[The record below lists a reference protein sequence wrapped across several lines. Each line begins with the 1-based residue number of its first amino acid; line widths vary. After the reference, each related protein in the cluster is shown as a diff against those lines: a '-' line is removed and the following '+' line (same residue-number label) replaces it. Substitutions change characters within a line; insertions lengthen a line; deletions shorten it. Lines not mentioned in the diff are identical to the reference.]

1 MPLARQRLV
10 GGTGLDRHPLAAA
23 LGALAVA
30 AAGRT
35 LEVLLGVHEAVGSPA
50 VSPIL
55 ALLGGFLA
63 YRAAGRPGAGF
74 ARDRAALAR
83 ALAVGGLAVLAV
95 QAVAHGLEVATLA
108 LAGGDPV
115 LAIEGVSPSTKS
127 IAPAHVGAYLLLGVL
142 LTALGEELLFRG
154 ALLGTLTERVGF
166 WRANAAQAGL
176 FGAWHLAWP
185 LAVALGP
192 FEPPVPMAVYAL
204 GFVVVPAFVGGV
216 LGVLVRATGTLWTA
230 VIAHAVHNGVA
241 VFVHVRADGGVQV
254 SVLSAG
260 LVVGYAVLAWWTW
273 WRWLDRSPGLTLS
286 ARR

>member
-1 MPLARQRLV
+1 MSLARPVR
-10 GGTGLDRHPLAAA
+10 GLRTSLGRHPRATAF
-23 LGALAVA
+23 GALALA
-30 AAGRT
+30 ATGRT

-55 ALLGGFLA
+55 ALLGGVLA
-63 YRAAGRPGAGF
+63 YRAAGRPGVGF
-74 ARDRAALAR
+74 VRDRAALAR
-83 ALAVGGLAVLAV
+83 ALAVGGLGVLAV
-95 QAVAHGLEVATLA
+95 QAVAHGLEIAALS
-108 LAGGDPV
+108 LAGADPA
-115 LAIEGVSPSTKS
+115 LAIEGISPSTKS
-127 IAPAHVGAYLLLGVL
+127 TDPAHVGAYLLLGVL

-154 ALLGTLTERVGF
+154 ALLGTLAERLGF

-230 VIAHAVHNGVA
+230 VLAHAVHNGVA
-241 VFVHVRADGGVQV
+241 VFVHVRADGGVGV

-260 LVVGYAVLAWWTW
+260 LIVGYAVLAGWVW
-273 WRWLDRSPGLTLS
+273 WRWLD
-286 ARR
+286 